1 MNPILEIQHLSKS
14 FGQIEAVRGVSFSVR
29 PNEIRAIIGPNGAGK
44 TTLFNLISGA
54 TRADEGSVVFDG
66 RDISRLSAHQRVRA
80 GLSRTFQVPN
90 VFPELSVRENFR
102 LGVEAS
108 FRMNAFPFVSRAR
121 RAQVQER
128 TEELLTRLGLEGE
141 RARLVGELAH
151 GDQRIVEIGL
161 ALSLGARVLMLDEPT
176 AGMGDEETQATVL
189 LIRELWEKEGVTII
203 FIEHDMQVVFGV
215 AHRITVLNFGEVLT
229 EGTPEEIAANE
240 TVQTAYLGTDG
251 GEAHP

>member
-1 MNPILEIQHLSKS
+1 VNHILEIHNLSKS
-14 FGQIEAVRGVSFSVR
+14 FGRIMAVQDVSFSVA

-54 TRADEGSVVFDG
+54 TRSDGGSVVFDG
-66 RDISRLSAHQRVRA
+66 RDVSRLSAHQRVRK

-90 VFPELSVRENFR
+90 FFPELSVWENFR
-102 LGVEAS
+102 LGVEAA
-108 FRMNAFPFVSRAR
+108 FRMNASPFVSRTR
-121 RAQVQER
+121 RVQVQQR
-128 TEELLTRLGLEGE
+128 TEELLNRLGLEGE
-141 RARLVGELAH
+141 SERMAGELAH

-189 LIRELWEKEGVTII
+189 LIRELWKKEGVTII
-203 FIEHDMQVVFGV
+203 FIEHDMEVVFGV
-215 AHRITVLNFGEVLT
+215 AHRITVLNFGKVLT

-251 GEAHP
+251 AEVH